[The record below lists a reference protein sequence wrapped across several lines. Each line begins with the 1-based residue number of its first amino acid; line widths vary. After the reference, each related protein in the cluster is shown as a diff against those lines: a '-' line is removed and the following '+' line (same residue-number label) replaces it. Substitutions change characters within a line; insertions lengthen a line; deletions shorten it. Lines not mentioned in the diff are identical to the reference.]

1 MCEANVYLV
10 REGREELLL
19 EAVDVMEP
27 RGERLYLRNIFG
39 EQREVAARLKTTSLL
54 HHKIILEPLTEEE
67 EVVVDTP

>member
-10 REGREELLL
+10 REGREELLM

-27 RGERLYLRNIFG
+27 RGDKLYLRNIFG

-54 HHKIILEPLTEEE
+54 QHKILLEPLSEGEE
-67 EVVVDTP
+67 T